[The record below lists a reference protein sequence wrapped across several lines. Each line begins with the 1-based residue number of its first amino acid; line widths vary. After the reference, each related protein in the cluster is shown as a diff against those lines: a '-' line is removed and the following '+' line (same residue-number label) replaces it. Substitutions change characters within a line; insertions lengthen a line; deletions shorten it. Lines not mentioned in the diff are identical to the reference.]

1 MCPIF
6 QLQRILQNFQQAD
19 KTLSDAFANNMP
31 TPPHMPVIQLNS
43 YSAHKEKKSSLAE
56 VII

>member
-1 MCPIF
+1 MSPVL

-19 KTLSDAFANNMP
+19 KTFSDAFANSMP
-31 TPPHMPVIQLNS
+31 TSPHMPVTQLNS

-56 VII
+56 VTI